1 MYFAPIF
8 QPIDVTNYNYKKK
21 LSAKLLLLKIVTV
34 RETPGVAALTS
45 LSYAFDD
52 FINPLHLR
60 PAHPTRCDL
69 MR

>member
-1 MYFAPIF
+1 MYFAPII
-8 QPIDVTNYNYKKK
+8 QPIDVADYNYKKK
-21 LSAKLLLLKIVTV
+21 LSAKLLLLKIITI
-34 RETPGVAALTS
+34 RATTGVAASTS

-60 PAHPTRCDL
+60 PAHPTCCDL